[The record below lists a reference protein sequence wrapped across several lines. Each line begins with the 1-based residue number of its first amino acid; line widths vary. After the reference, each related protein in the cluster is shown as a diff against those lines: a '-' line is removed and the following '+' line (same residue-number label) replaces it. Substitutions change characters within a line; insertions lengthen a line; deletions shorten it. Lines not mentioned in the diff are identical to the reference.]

1 MNATHYLLIIFLFA
15 MTSSPSFAS
24 SKSKL
29 CKKYQKK
36 YQSYQIQQRKAKSN
50 RQSHTLKSKENK
62 AFKQWQRCKQG
73 KLKK

>member
-1 MNATHYLLIIFLFA
+1 MKATSYLIIFFLFA
-15 MTSSPSFAS
+15 MASSPSFAHG
-24 SKSKL
+24 KSKL
-29 CKKYQKK
+29 CKKYQRK

-50 RQSHTLKSKENK
+50 KQSHSLKNKENK